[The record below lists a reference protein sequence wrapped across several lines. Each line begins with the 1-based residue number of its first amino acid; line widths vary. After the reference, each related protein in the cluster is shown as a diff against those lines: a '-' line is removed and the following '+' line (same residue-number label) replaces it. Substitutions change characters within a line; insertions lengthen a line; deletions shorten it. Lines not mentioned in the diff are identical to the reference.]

1 MCVIFFLPPSN
12 RSAAAPPPPPTIKMI
27 ENIKAAAAAGGV
39 TISCYSIIQAAE
51 TSIVHCSLFLHTK
64 KTRKQKTKRKILAA
78 IGPLYCVLLTQ

>member
-64 KTRKQKTKRKILAA
+64 KKQENKRQKEKYWQRS
-78 IGPLYCVLLTQ
+78 GPCIAYY